1 MPTAMRSSN
10 PDRTTRDIP
19 ALIQALDTEDLREQ
33 RRVSQELIA
42 AGPGAAPALAE
53 ALASGV
59 PAVRKSA
66 AYLLG
71 TQRRATDV
79 VPALSRAVVEDPEP
93 KVRQNAAVSLGKI
106 GAPQAVSALD
116 AALQQEAVSWVR
128 SSLILALGA
137 IGGEEAGA
145 ALRAVSPRDER
156 EQEALRKA
164 LDRCAP
170 HRQDVEWR
178 RREPWSWG
186 VLMEVPPGLDEVAL
200 AEAAERGFPDIAPV
214 RPGLL
219 RCPPGLP
226 PWALLPALRCVY
238 GLLLDAGEGPP
249 LPLDAPGDD
258 AVTRLIASSPALR
271 DWRDGLTTEEGV
283 LRYRFSLDRPLRRD
297 LLRSLL
303 RGVRETCLPL
313 GLVDS
318 PSNYDV
324 ELIVRMEATATHL
337 FIRPSFM
344 KETRF
349 LYRQKDVGA
358 SIHPV
363 VAACLA
369 RLVRSTSS
377 GTVFDPTCGSATLL
391 VERAL
396 LDPGVRLIGQDI
408 SRTAIGAAKTNVS
421 AAGLASRVR
430 LRKGDATQLEQWPR
444 CDEVLANLPFG
455 MRTRREEMDL
465 AHLYGALLA
474 NLSARLAKTGRAV
487 LYTANRKTFEASLA
501 PHRDGFH
508 VADPLRVQAGG
519 VWIHLWVL
527 TPRSRT

>member
-1 MPTAMRSSN
+1 MPHTLH
-10 PDRTTRDIP
+10 DIP
-19 ALIQALDTEDLREQ
+19 GLIQALNTEDIREQ

-53 ALASGV
+53 ALASGA

-71 TQRRATDV
+71 THRRVTDV

-93 KVRQNAAVSLGKI
+93 KVRQNAAVSLGRI
-106 GAPQAVSALD
+106 GAPEAVSALD
-116 AALQQEAVSWVR
+116 AALRQEEVSWAR

-137 IGGEEAGA
+137 IGGEEACA
-145 ALRAVSPRDER
+145 ALHAVSPRDER

-170 HRQDVEWR
+170 HRQVVEWR
-178 RREPWSWG
+178 REEPWPWG
-186 VLMEVPPGLDEVAL
+186 VLLEVPPGLDEVSL
-200 AEAAERGFPDIAPV
+200 AEAVERGFPAIAPV

-226 PWALLPALRCVY
+226 PWALLPALRCVS

-249 LPLDAPGDD
+249 LPLDAPVDD
-258 AVTRLIASSPALR
+258 AGAVPRLIAGSPALR
-271 DWRDGLTTEEGV
+271 NWRDWLTTEDGV

-297 LLRSLL
+297 MLRRLLQV
-303 RGVRETCLPL
+303 VREACLPL
-313 GLVDS
+313 GMVDS

-324 ELIVRMEATATHL
+324 ELIVQAEATATRL

-349 LYRQKDVGA
+349 LYRQRDVGA

-369 RLVRSTSS
+369 RLVRSASS
-377 GTVFDPTCGSATLL
+377 GTVFDPTCGSGTLL
-391 VERAL
+391 IERAL

-408 SRTAIGAAKTNVS
+408 SRTAIAAAKTNLQ

-430 LRKGDATQLEQWPR
+430 LRKGDATQLEMWPH

-474 NLSARLAKTGRAV
+474 HLAVRLRPQGRAL

-501 PHRDGFH
+501 RHRDRFH

-527 TPRSRT
+527 TPRH